1 MSVISLRMVGS
12 VPMSQFKKTK
22 AFNIILYTLL
32 KYKRKRKLIPSRT
45 NPFAA
50 TINGGTLCSRI

>member
-22 AFNIILYTLL
+22 AFNILTVYPTQV
-32 KYKRKRKLIPSRT
+32 
-45 NPFAA
+45 
-50 TINGGTLCSRI
+50 